1 MTPSPEILKGCCATA
16 YASPWVSLV
25 LGESWH
31 PGGLE
36 LTERVGRYLAL
47 TPADVV
53 GDVAAGEGASG
64 RHLARRFGCR
74 VQALD
79 LGGVQVARARERAG
93 REGLADRMTFQ
104 QGDAEAL
111 PWADAS
117 LDAVLCECALCTFP
131 SPAAAV
137 AEWARVLKPGG
148 RIGLTDVTR
157 RGALPS
163 RFDTLAGWIGCLAG
177 ARTLDAYE
185 DLLTGAGLKVQVRED
200 RSGDLEALVTR
211 IGTALL
217 AWLKVQGPTGTLGG
231 WTRADVEHGLGVVR
245 SAIADGDL
253 GYGLLIARRSA

>member
-1 MTPSPEILKGCCATA
+1 MNTAPAVVKECCAVA

-31 PGGLE
+31 PGGLD

-64 RHLARRFGCR
+64 RHLVRRFGCR

-79 LGGVQVARARERAG
+79 LGGVQVARGRAASD

-111 PWADAS
+111 PWDTES

-131 SPAAAV
+131 SPEAAV
-137 AEWARVLKPGG
+137 SEWVRVLKPGG

-157 RGALPS
+157 RGALPTE
-163 RFDTLAGWIGCLAG
+163 FDNLAGWIGCLAG
-177 ARTLDAYE
+177 ARSLDAYAK
-185 DLLTGAGLKVQVRED
+185 LLTDVGLMVQVRED
-200 RSGDLEALVTR
+200 RSGDLDALVAR
-211 IGTALL
+211 IGRALL
-217 AWLKVQGPTGTLGG
+217 AWLKFQGPTATLGG
-231 WTRADVEHGLGVVR
+231 WRRKDVEHTLEVIR
-245 SAIADGDL
+245 SAIAQRTL
-253 GYGLLIARRSA
+253 GYGVLTAWRPA